1 MKNGFSLIE
10 LVVAILVV
18 GILTAIAIPSY
29 TSYSHRVKRSDAV
42 RTMTIDAQAL
52 ERCYSQSQAF
62 TYTGC
67 TQITTPAPSAQ
78 GYYTVVVT
86 VPPAGTSYTI
96 TATPANPGPQTSDN
110 TCQTFTLN
118 NLGTQGALDNSSNN
132 TTQTCWG
139 ST

>member
-1 MKNGFSLIE
+1 VKNGFTLIE
-10 LVVAILVV
+10 LVVAILIV

-29 TSYSHRVKRSDAV
+29 SAYTHSAKRSDAT

-52 ERCYSQSQAF
+52 ERCYSQTF
-62 TYTGC
+62 TYLAC
-67 TQITTPAPSAQ
+67 PPSASAPSAQ
-78 GYYTVVVT
+78 GYYTVAIT
-86 VPPAGTSYTI
+86 TTANSFAI
-96 TATPANPGPQTSDN
+96 TATPVNPGTQTSDS

-118 NLGTQGALDNSSNN
+118 NAGTQGALDNSGNN